1 MINYMKKKLS
11 LALSGFFILLVPL
24 LPGCISYNGE
34 KLFQKEG
41 CSTCH
46 RFKGK
51 GGNMG
56 PDLTAIT
63 QLKSDSSI
71 ESYLKDPMQQNRHAR
86 MPSFDHLSGGK
97 RKAIIAY
104 LKK

>member
-1 MINYMKKKLS
+1 MKKRSLLISGCCLFFLS
-11 LALSGFFILLVPL
+11 TL
-24 LPGCISYNGE
+24 LPGCSYDGE

-41 CSTCH
+41 CITCH

-63 QLKSDSSI
+63 EIRNDSSI
-71 ESYLKDPMQQNRHAR
+71 ESYLKNPKQQNHYAR
-86 MPSFDHLSGGK
+86 MPSFDHLSWGK
-97 RKAIIAY
+97 RRAIIAY